1 VSKPKNKIKQE
12 PHKNI
17 VSPAE
22 TAFKIKYPALLLI
35 LAIVLVYAVSIN
47 FGYTELDDSIFIRQ
61 YHEYNESLSN
71 LVTSFHRGVFD
82 PTQDVYYRPLF
93 LDSMILNYVI
103 SEDNIVGYHVVN
115 ILMHIIAVLLLF
127 KLFRKLNINELHAFI
142 LCLIFAI
149 HPVLSQ
155 AVAWIPGRND
165 VMLAIFT
172 FSFLICSLNYSDDG
186 KTKWLLLSF
195 LWLLAAY
202 FTKET
207 AVFNAVIAFVLIV
220 YLKKGNWRAKRN
232 LPQYIVWILSFIIW
246 YAVRATATLKGSY
259 LSIGKM
265 TADFI
270 HRLPVVIQYLGKI
283 FFPFNLSV
291 FPIMEDTVYY
301 YGIAAVA
308 LLVAII
314 YFTREK
320 NWRAI
325 ITGLVLFLLFL
336 LPALLVPNGLNDQVF
351 EHRLYLPITGIL
363 FILPYTIVFKNNWQP
378 KRLVAAVAFIAL
390 IFGGINYIHQQ
401 AFKDPLTFWNKA
413 VATSPHSAY
422 ATMMLGEREVDDTA
436 KAYAHI
442 KKAYAMDSAQKY
454 INYYYGMMLQN
465 DGHVLQS
472 EPYFLAEKRI
482 SGYYECDFYL
492 ARVYLTKGDL
502 KAAEQYL
509 QYYLKNDPENP
520 KANANLLILLI
531 NEREKQKAEAQ
542 LARMQQIGI
551 PVDGSVIDT
560 LKKL

>member
-1 VSKPKNKIKQE
+1 
-12 PHKNI
+12 
-17 VSPAE
+17 
-22 TAFKIKYPALLLI
+22 
-35 LAIVLVYAVSIN
+35 
-47 FGYTELDDSIFIRQ
+47 
-61 YHEYNESLSN
+61 
-71 LVTSFHRGVFD
+71 
-82 PTQDVYYRPLF
+82 
-93 LDSMILNYVI
+93 
-103 SEDNIVGYHVVN
+103 
-115 ILMHIIAVLLLF
+115 
-127 KLFRKLNINELHAFI
+127 
-142 LCLIFAI
+142 
-149 HPVLSQ
+149 
-155 AVAWIPGRND
+155 
-165 VMLAIFT
+165 T

-186 KTKWLLLSF
+186 KVKWLLLSF

-220 YLKKGNWRAKRN
+220 YLRKHSWKEKRN
-232 LPQYIVWILSFIIW
+232 LLQYAAWLIAFIVW

-259 LSIGKM
+259 LSPGKM

-291 FPIMEDTVYY
+291 FPMMEDTVYY
-301 YGIAAVA
+301 YGIAALA
-308 LLVAII
+308 LLIGII
-314 YFTREK
+314 YFTKDK

-363 FILPYTIVFKNNWQP
+363 FILAHTIVFKNNLQP
-378 KRLVAAVAFIAL
+378 KKLVSAAVLIAL

-413 VATSPHSAY
+413 VVSSPHSAY

-442 KKAYAMDSAQKY
+442 KSAYAMDSTQKY

-465 DGHVLQS
+465 NGNVLQS

-492 ARVYLTKGDL
+492 ARVYVMKGNS

-509 QYYLKNDPENP
+509 GYYLKNDPENP

-531 NEREKQKAEAQ
+531 NEKEKQKAEAQ

-551 PVDGSVIDT
+551 SVDRSVIDT